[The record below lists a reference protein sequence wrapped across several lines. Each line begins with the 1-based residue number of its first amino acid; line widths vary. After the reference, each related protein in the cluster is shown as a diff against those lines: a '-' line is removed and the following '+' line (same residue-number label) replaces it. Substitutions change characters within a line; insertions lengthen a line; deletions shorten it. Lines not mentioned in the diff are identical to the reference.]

1 MEEDITTGELLDRLF
16 KATQL
21 KDVLEKKDIPQPP
34 LFHEYL
40 RQLCRDRGEIAERV
54 IKRAGIDR
62 TYGHQLFSGRRNP
75 SRDKVIQLAFGFG
88 LDVEETQQLL
98 KASRHTSLYPKIKR
112 DAAIIYCLARN
123 MEIAEAQNVLA
134 DFDLPVLGVE
144 EGCISA

>member
-1 MEEDITTGELLDRLF
+1 MEKDITTDELLARLF

-21 KDVLEKKDIPQPP
+21 NDVLENEDITQPP

-40 RQLCRDRGEIAERV
+40 RQLCRDRGEVAERV

-62 TYGHQLFSGRRNP
+62 TYGHQLFSGRRKP

-98 KASRHTSLYPKIKR
+98 KSARHTALYPKIKR

-123 MEIAEAQNVLA
+123 MEIAGAQDLLA
-134 DFDLPVLGVE
+134 DFELSVLGIE
-144 EGCISA
+144 